1 MDAIT
6 GKAPSLFADTCMR
19 QGMAVPRIVNPPV
32 PLRLRALLLLGLAAP
47 SLPAHAASSSFDLV
61 GPRLVVTVTHGGVS
75 LPLERVPNLAEGDR
89 IAITIDLLPGS
100 HEQYRLVAG
109 FLRGSVDRPP
119 DDWFNKARSWKSKD
133 ATLSLVVPKGAGQ
146 LALFIAPETGGSAK
160 AIVGAIRKQPGAFVR
175 AVQELNQASL
185 DRARL
190 DTFLGALQTA
200 ERKDPESVASVSP
213 ILTRSLAIKLK
224 AECLLQPA
232 QVQAGCLTGDRETL
246 LLADSHSSA
255 LADTLT
261 GTPTDL
267 ALQLSATPQGGYGA
281 YSSYIGVVRDVF
293 RLFGAFQSTQL
304 QFIPALSQMGD
315 GHVTVLLNTPLS
327 FTKPSSVM
335 VVAMPVVEAP
345 NPPPLRSTAGSAS
358 LCAAPGLVLPVEGA
372 PLVYATGYA
381 RDLELRFPL
390 ADGTQATVPV
400 RADPGVGG
408 FVPVGAMPGGLAA
421 SAQGR
426 LHGSWGFPAFDGPSF
441 ALTRPDTGPWSAAA
455 DNSLVV
461 GRDNTLTL
469 TGDGVGCVTQVTMRG
484 RDGAVQPLT
493 WKQSGPKSIAANVP
507 LDKAAPGPVSILI
520 DGTGRATPAIV
531 TVDAVQEIGSL
542 DDLAVQAGDQ
552 DAVLTGTRLDQV
564 LRVTLGTA
572 MFKPGVLTRVGKQD
586 RLTLRAADPT
596 AELVSGKSM
605 SANVAFTGGRR
616 RTLPVTIAPPRPGV
630 SLVNVTAQTPA
641 HHGLPITLP
650 ADGVFAQDASIRFA
664 FHRDAAATLSGRET
678 IEIATL
684 DGRTTATIQPGKGYD
699 LQDAMTGI
707 VAFTPIEAL
716 GPLAYGPLRFRIVH
730 DGTESRWSQLG
741 TVVRLP
747 DIRGIGC
754 SQGACSL
761 TGERLFL
768 IKALSVTPDF
778 QTAQVIP
785 DGFVATSIGV
795 DAIPD
800 RRLFLKLRDAPLA
813 VATIAAGYP

>member
-1 MDAIT
+1 
-6 GKAPSLFADTCMR
+6 MR
-19 QGMAVPRIVNPPV
+19 QGIAVPRIVNPPV
-32 PLRLRALLLLGLAAP
+32 PLRLRALVLLGLAAP
-47 SLPAHAASSSFDLV
+47 ALPAHAASSSFDLV

-100 HEQYRLVAG
+100 HERYRLVAG
-109 FLRGSVDRPP
+109 FLRGPVDRPP
-119 DDWFNKARSWKSKD
+119 DDWFHEARSWKPKD

-146 LALFIAPETGGSAK
+146 LAVFITPETGGSAK
-160 AIVGAIRKQPGAFVR
+160 AIVGTIRKQPGAFVR

-190 DTFLGALQTA
+190 DTFLAALQSA
-200 ERKDPESVASVSP
+200 ERENPESVAAVSP

-246 LLADSHSSA
+246 LLSDSHSSA

-327 FTKPSSVM
+327 FAKPSSVM
-335 VVAMPVVEAP
+335 VVAMPVVEAS
-345 NPPPLRSTAGSAS
+345 NPPPLRSTARSDS

-381 RDLELRFPL
+381 RDLELRLPL
-390 ADGTQATVPV
+390 ADGTQASVPV
-400 RADPGVGG
+400 RADPSVGG
-408 FVPVGAMPGGLAA
+408 LVPIGAMPEGLAA
-421 SAQGR
+421 SVQGR
-426 LHGSWGFPAFDGPSF
+426 LHGKWGFAPFEGPRF
-441 ALTRPDTGPWSAAA
+441 VLTRPDTSPWSAAT
-455 DNSLVV
+455 DDSLVV
-461 GRDNTLTL
+461 GRDNMLTL
-469 TGDGVGCVTQVTMRG
+469 TGNGVGCVTQVAMRG

-493 WKQSGPKSIAANVP
+493 WKQSGPKSITTTVP
-507 LDKAAPGPVSILI
+507 LDKAAPGPVTILI

-531 TVDAVQEIGSL
+531 TVDAVHEIGSL
-542 DDLAVQAGDQ
+542 DALAIQAGDQ

-564 LRVTLGTA
+564 LGVALGTA
-572 MFKPGVLTRVGKQD
+572 TFKPGVLTRVGKQD
-586 RLTLRAADPT
+586 RLTLHAADPT

-605 SANVAFTGGRR
+605 TANVTFTGGRR

-641 HHGLPITLP
+641 HDGLPIMLP
-650 ADGVFAQDASIRFA
+650 ADGVFAQDASISFA
-664 FHRDAAATLSGRET
+664 FHPDAAATLSGRET
-678 IEIATL
+678 IEIATPAS
-684 DGRTTATIQPGKGYD
+684 RSSATIQPGKGYE
-699 LQDAMTGI
+699 LQDTTTGI
-707 VAFTPIEAL
+707 VAFNPIEAL
-716 GPLAYGPLRFRIVH
+716 GPLAYGPLRFRVVH
-730 DGTESRWSQLG
+730 DGIESRWSPLG

-747 DIRGIGC
+747 SIRGIAC
-754 SQGACSL
+754 SQGTCTL

-768 IKALSVTPDF
+768 IKSLSATPDF
-778 QTAQVIP
+778 QPAQDIP
-785 DGFVATSIGV
+785 DGFVATSIAVGAV
-795 DAIPD
+795 PD
-800 RRLFLKLRDAPLA
+800 RRLFLRLRDAPQT
-813 VATIAAGYP
+813 VATVAAPYP